1 MDDKISLIYKE
12 MQAECNEIRV
22 DDSFLAG
29 FKYAMSFIKKAMPPE
44 EARTEFITIDV
55 FDGEAYI

>member
-1 MDDKISLIYKE
+1 MDDKISLLYKE

-29 FKYAMSFIKKAMPPE
+29 FKYAMSFVRKAMPE
-44 EARTEFITIDV
+44 EVHTEFIAIDV
-55 FDGEAYI
+55 FDGETYI

>member
-22 DDSFLAG
+22 DDSFIAG
-29 FKYAMSFIKKAMPPE
+29 FKYAMSFVKKAMLSK
-44 EARTEFITIDV
+44 EACTEFVELDV
-55 FDGEAYI
+55 FDGEEYI